1 MVVGYN
7 TELPIYFSRRCRDL
21 IRSPEYKALFPHTA
35 LDEESKA
42 VDHWRVTQGGSY
54 RAVGVSAGQTG
65 LGAHCLIID
74 DPIKNIEEADSSLI
88 RDKLWDWYQSTAYTR
103 LAPGGGVL
111 VIQTRWH
118 YDDLAGRLLT
128 PDAHD
133 KFKVVRYPALAEEY
147 EYWTPTQELVTST
160 VPLHSSDPSLT
171 LLRQPGD
178 PLHPDR
184 YDKTQL
190 EAIRATLQPRLWASL
205 YQQRP
210 SPEEGAIFTREMFK
224 FCPSATPTLS
234 PTTPHR
240 VLITV
245 DFAIGQKQQNDFSV
259 IAVLYQTLNDE
270 DLLYVADIKRFKAAS
285 LDIVEA
291 ILDTLR
297 HYRAHPSSS
306 SSQRR
311 YVLLGVEDGQI
322 WRSIKPLFQKR
333 QREERL
339 YVPLQELKP
348 LTDKVARA
356 RPLQGRMQQGR
367 VIFPRSAPWLAE
379 AQSELL
385 TFPAGVHDDIVD
397 ALAWGAHLALLSPSP
412 SAGRPQASPSAST
425 STYTSTSTPT
435 PSWLRGVIQGGKG
448 GHMAA

>member
-1 MVVGYN
+1 
-7 TELPIYFSRRCRDL
+7 
-21 IRSPEYKALFPHTA
+21 
-35 LDEESKA
+35 
-42 VDHWRVTQGGSY
+42 
-54 RAVGVSAGQTG
+54 
-65 LGAHCLIID
+65 
-74 DPIKNIEEADSSLI
+74 
-88 RDKLWDWYQSTAYTR
+88 
-103 LAPGGGVL
+103 
-111 VIQTRWH
+111 
-118 YDDLAGRLLT
+118 
-128 PDAHD
+128 
-133 KFKVVRYPALAEEY
+133 
-147 EYWTPTQELVTST
+147 
-160 VPLHSSDPSLT
+160 
-171 LLRQPGD
+171 
-178 PLHPDR
+178 
-184 YDKTQL
+184 
-190 EAIRATLQPRLWASL
+190 
-205 YQQRP
+205 
-210 SPEEGAIFTREMFK
+210 MFK

-240 VLITV
+240 VLVTV

-259 IAVLYQTLNDE
+259 IAVLYQTLDDE

-297 HYRAHPSSS
+297 HYRTHPSSS

-339 YVPLQELKP
+339 YVPIQELKP

-412 SAGRPQASPSAST
+412 SASRPQAGSSAS
-425 STYTSTSTPT
+425 SI

-448 GHMAA
+448 SHMAA

>member
-21 IRSPEYKALFPHTA
+21 VRSPEYRAIFPHTV

-118 YDDLAGRLLT
+118 YDDLAGRLLA

-147 EYWTPTQELVTST
+147 EYWTHTRELVTST
-160 VPLHSSDPSLT
+160 VPLQDPTLT

-178 PLHPDR
+178 PLHPER
-184 YDKTQL
+184 YDKPQL

-224 FCPSATPTLS
+224 YCPSDTPTLS
-234 PTTPHR
+234 PTTPYR
-240 VLITV
+240 VLVTV

-259 IAVLYQTLNDE
+259 ISVLYQTLDDE

-285 LDIVEA
+285 LDIIEA
-291 ILDTLR
+291 ILATLR
-297 HYRAHPSSS
+297 HYRAQ
-306 SSQRR
+306 SQRR

-367 VIFPRSAPWLAE
+367 VIFPHSAPWLAE

-397 ALAWGAHLALLSPSP
+397 ALAWGAHLALLSSSP
-412 SAGRPQASPSAST
+412 SAGTRPQASSS
-425 STYTSTSTPT
+425 ST
-435 PSWLRGVIQGGKG
+435 PSWLRGVLQGGKG
-448 GHMAA
+448 SHMAA